1 MLLASLQL
9 NSWSPASQYMAT
21 MQSSCHSRWM
31 QWWRRTNSK
40 KLLLLLLWQALV
52 SFSSYIQN
60 MLAIDAT
67 KRINS
72 ITFLFLLILSPFLI
86 WLADA
91 KFGRYRLVMF
101 GSLMVFGSSVV
112 FYLALLVTKDLLSL
126 VFYSLAYVVS
136 IIGTTCFSLAIVP
149 FLTDQFVGAT
159 SDELSAVVQ
168 WHTWSVTFGKLL
180 SRMILIF
187 VVVHYFG
194 SIGITLIVIIF
205 AVPLAVVI
213 ISDCLCQQWLDRA
226 HKVTNPIKLIIQV
239 LNYTRKHRYPERRSA
254 FTYIDEEQPTRMD
267 YGKEKF
273 GGPFTEE
280 EVEDVKTVLRLI
292 PLVICIS
299 VLGVMGRSVHFFTLH
314 KDIVLQIEMIAW
326 LFPVI
331 LIPLYRLIL
340 RRFIHRYTPSMLKS
354 LGIGFFVYL
363 LGKFLLE
370 GLMIKAVVS
379 DDSQKYLSCRNFTRV
394 SLDDYFDWY
403 WSLGPYLIY
412 GFGRTIVTVL
422 PNVFI
427 IAQSPD
433 KMKGLVFGLS
443 TSFDGASEYFVK
455 QMYQIVSTLCHD
467 ISITV
472 LAIVLFV
479 IYIIFSKCYTL
490 RERNREINIQA
501 IVEEHYERYMDQEEE
516 YMREQQDLHVY

>member
-1 MLLASLQL
+1 
-9 NSWSPASQYMAT
+9 MAT

-52 SFSSYIQN
+52 SFSSYILN
-60 MLAIDAT
+60 MFAIHEY
-67 KRINS
+67 KNHFNS
-72 ITFLFLLILSPFLI
+72 ITFLFLFILSPFLI

-91 KFGRYRLVMF
+91 KFGRYGLVMF
-101 GSLMVFGSSVV
+101 GSLMVFVSSAV
-112 FYLALLVTKDLLSL
+112 FYLALLVSKDLLRL
-126 VFYSLAYVVS
+126 VFYSLAYAVS
-136 IIGTTCFSLAIVP
+136 IIGNTCFSLAIVP

-168 WHTWSVTFGKLL
+168 WHKWSVSFGKLL
-180 SRMILIF
+180 SRVFLIF
-187 VVVHYFG
+187 YAIPFYG
-194 SIGITLIVIIF
+194 DNSITLVAIIF
-205 AVPLAVVI
+205 AVPLAVII

-299 VLGVMGRSVHFFTLH
+299 VFKVMGRTVHFFILR
-314 KDIVLQIEMIAW
+314 KELDIEMIAW

-340 RRFIHRYTPSMLKS
+340 RRFIYRYTPSMLKS

-363 LGKFLLE
+363 LGKFLLD
-370 GLMIKAVVS
+370 GFRIKAIVS
-379 DDSQKYLSCRNFTRV
+379 DDSQKYLSCRNYTV
-394 SLDDYFDWY
+394 VYLDDYFAWY
-403 WSLGPYLIY
+403 LSLGPYLIY

-422 PNVFI
+422 PNVII

-433 KMKGLVFGLS
+433 KMKGLVFGIS
-443 TSFDGASEYFVK
+443 FSFDVISNYFFE
-455 QMYQIVSTLCHD
+455 QLYRIVSTLCHD
-467 ISITV
+467 ILITV
-472 LAIVLFV
+472 LVVVLFA
-479 IYIIFSKCYTL
+479 IYVIFSKCYTL

-516 YMREQQDLHVY
+516 YIREQQELSTHVY